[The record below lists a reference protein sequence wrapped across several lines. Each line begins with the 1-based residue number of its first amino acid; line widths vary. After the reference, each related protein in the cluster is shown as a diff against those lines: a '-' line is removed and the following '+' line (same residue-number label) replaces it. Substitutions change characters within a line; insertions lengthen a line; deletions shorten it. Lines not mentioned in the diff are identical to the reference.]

1 MNDSESRRRQMFV
14 RVRDFGQAHTS
25 DFAPTSLAQQYFTNI
40 GTRIGEVDTHAASEA
55 SGRGEARQGTETRS
69 QARAEIRLPRWLRG
83 VKGPDDAHS
92 NALGRHEGR
101 APGAIDN
108 M

>member
-40 GTRIGEVDTHAASEA
+40 GTRIGEVDTHASSEA
-55 SGRGEARQGTETRS
+55 SGRSDFPGGSGELKGRTTLIRTLWVATKVGL
-69 QARAEIRLPRWLRG
+69 QARSIICRVLL
-83 VKGPDDAHS
+83 
-92 NALGRHEGR
+92 
-101 APGAIDN
+101 IY
-108 M
+108 